1 MAEKNDIITAVAE
14 GMGSGGEGIFKS
26 DITYFVP
33 YCLPGEKVRFK
44 VLKVKGGIGYGK
56 AEEVYLPA
64 EERVRPKC
72 PVFTRCG
79 GCQLQHLEYAKQLE
93 FKGKVVSEALKKIGH
108 IEWKVPKA
116 IGSDF
121 PYGYRNKLQMPIGVD
136 REGNTVVGFYAER
149 SHRIIPT
156 DDCAIHPDWAKKI
169 IAILKKYIAAQ
180 GIQGYDEVK
189 KTGSLRHLVVRELDG
204 KFIITLVS
212 ATEKLPN
219 VAYFSSLLDET
230 FKNYTLWLNINGSDT
245 NVIFGEKFILLKGEG
260 FFEGEEKGV
269 KYQAG
274 PQTFVQVNANVRG
287 KLYDAALKEVL
298 KEGCEVV
305 IDAYSGGGLL
315 TAMIAKRAKRVYGIE
330 VEKEA
335 VACADA
341 IKARN
346 GLDNVTNICGKVE
359 EKLFGVLEKERGEK
373 LGLILDPPR
382 AGIHRSVLEALKK
395 SGIPRLVLISCN
407 PATLARDL
415 GILTGNLQEQD
426 GVLVKGD
433 GKGEY
438 AIETVQPYDMF
449 PQTKHVETLVQL
461 SQKKPDST
469 INVKI
474 EFGEG
479 EGELSLKKIAQR
491 IEANKPKEKV
501 TYKMIQ
507 DYIEET
513 YGFKVHTA
521 YIAEV
526 KRDLGLP
533 MYDAPNAVE
542 ELKKPRQHPSEKM
555 IKAIKE
561 TLKHFEII

>member
-56 AEEVYLPA
+56 AEEVYLPT

-79 GCQLQHLEYAKQLE
+79 GCQLQHLEYSKQLI

-108 IEWKVPKA
+108 IEREVPKA

-204 KFIITLVS
+204 KFIVTLVS
-212 ATEKLPN
+212 ATEKLPG
-219 VAYFSSLLDET
+219 VEYFSSLLDEA
-230 FKNYTLWLNINGSDT
+230 FKNYTLWLNINDSDT
-245 NVIFGEKFILLKGEG
+245 NVIFGEKFLLLKGEG
-260 FFEGEEKGV
+260 FFEAEEKGV

-298 KEGCEVV
+298 KEDCEVV

-330 VEKEA
+330 VEREA

-341 IKARN
+341 IKERN

-359 EKLFGVLEKERGEK
+359 EKLFGVLEKEKGKK

-382 AGIHRSVLEALKK
+382 AGIHRSVLEALKR

-415 GILTGNLQEQD
+415 GILTGSLREED

-438 AIETVQPYDMF
+438 VIETVQPYDMF
-449 PQTKHVETLVQL
+449 PQTKHVETLVCL
-461 SQKKPDST
+461 
-469 INVKI
+469 
-474 EFGEG
+474 
-479 EGELSLKKIAQR
+479 AR
-491 IEANKPKEKV
+491 
-501 TYKMIQ
+501 
-507 DYIEET
+507 
-513 YGFKVHTA
+513 
-521 YIAEV
+521 
-526 KRDLGLP
+526 
-533 MYDAPNAVE
+533 
-542 ELKKPRQHPSEKM
+542 
-555 IKAIKE
+555 KAD
-561 TLKHFEII
+561 